1 MMTLGE
7 MYDLAVQMAI
17 EADPRPKKEI
27 LEGLKEVEKKYK
39 KLTKE
44 EKVGF
49 DLDRLKNPYADSRI
63 LTGDLKHKIHCII
76 AGIDME
82 TPEILLA
89 NELNKKGAKI
99 DLILAHHP
107 EGHALQ
113 GLGDAMKLQEHVMNA
128 AGVPMNIIEKIL
140 APRIAEVKRA
150 LHADNFN
157 RVAMAAELMGFA
169 FACFHTLADNQV
181 YNYLE
186 KNISNKKFKKV
197 KDVIEA
203 LVKIPEYKISAEQGN
218 KPEVVS
224 GSPDSY
230 AGKIVAAEMTGGT
243 SGSEKMF
250 EKLEHAGVGTILSM
264 HCGEKHR
271 EMAEKH
277 HINVIVAGHMASDSL
292 GMNLLLD
299 EFEKKGVKIIPAS
312 GLIRVSRVKKK

>member
-1 MMTLGE
+1 MKLGE
-7 MYDLAVQMAI
+7 MYDLAIKMAI
-17 EADPRPKKEI
+17 EADPRPNKEI
-27 LEGLKEVEKKYK
+27 LDDLKELNTKYK
-39 KLTKE
+39 KMKKE
-44 EKVGF
+44 DKIGF
-49 DLDRLKNPYADSRI
+49 DLDRLKNPYADSRVI
-63 LTGDLKHKIHCII
+63 AGSLDREIKTII
-76 AGIDME
+76 TGIDME

-89 NELNKKGAKI
+89 KELNRDGAKI

-113 GLGDAMKLQEHVMNA
+113 GLGEAMKLQEHIMGK
-128 AGVPMNIIEKIL
+128 AGVPLNTMEKIL

-157 RVAMAAELMGFA
+157 RVSMAAELMGFA

-181 YNYLE
+181 YAFLE
-186 KNISNKKFKKV
+186 KNISSKKFRKV

-203 LVKIPEYKISAEQGN
+203 LLKIPEYKISAEQGN
-218 KPEVVS
+218 KPEVVT
-224 GSPDSY
+224 GSLESY

-250 EKLEHAGVGTILSM
+250 EKLEHAGVATILSM

-299 EFEKKGVKIIPAS
+299 EFEKRKVKIIPAS
-312 GLIRVSRVKKK
+312 GLIRVSRNKK

>member
-7 MYDLAVQMAI
+7 IYDLAIKMGI
-17 EADPRPKKEI
+17 EADPRDKKSILKGIAEI
-27 LEGLKEVEKKYK
+27 NKKYNKMK
-39 KLTKE
+39 KD
-44 EKVGF
+44 EKLGF
-49 DLDRLKNPYADSRI
+49 DIDSLKNPYADSRI
-63 LTGDLKHKIHCII
+63 LVGDLKQKIKCILV
-76 AGIDME
+76 GIDME

-113 GLGDAMKLQEHVMNA
+113 GLSETMKLQEHVMES
-128 AGVPMNIIEKIL
+128 AGVPINVMEKIL

-181 YNYLE
+181 YAFLE
-186 KNISNKKFKKV
+186 KHISNKKYRKV
-197 KDVIEA
+197 KDVIAA
-203 LVKIPEYKISAEQGN
+203 LLKIPEYKISAEQGN
-218 KPEVVS
+218 KPEVVT
-224 GSPDSY
+224 GSPESY
-230 AGKIVAAEMTGGT
+230 TGKIVAAEMTGGT
-243 SGSEKMF
+243 SGSDKMF

-264 HCGEKHR
+264 HCNEKHR

-299 EFEKKGVKIIPAS
+299 EFEKKGIKIIPAS
-312 GLIRVSRVKKK
+312 GLIRVNRNKKK